1 MAPENLDDDAVVI
14 SGISGKFPNSNNIN
28 ELIENL
34 MNGVDCI
41 SDDHSRWPKK
51 FQQVPSR
58 IGIMPDITKLDNIF
72 FGISSRLANSMD
84 PIVRMLTSSVWE
96 AIVDAGLNP
105 MDVRGANIGVF
116 ASLSFVESDKTVL
129 YEKYE
134 PHGLGML
141 GSARTMASNR
151 ISFSMDF
158 VGPSCTIQSACIGSA
173 MALKKAIE
181 SIQSGECEA
190 AIVDAGVLVLFPNI
204 SYQLSQLGL
213 LASDGVNRSFDAKAS
228 GYTRSE
234 SIGVLFL
241 QKAKDAKRIYA
252 EISGANVMFGECTK
266 DNTAMHNTA
275 EFLAQ
280 IMKETLD
287 QNGLKPSDIT
297 YIEADGSAIK
307 KVDREELKAIDL
319 VYGQDRSSSNPL
331 LIGSIKSN
339 IGHSSCTNTI
349 NSIIKVL
356 IAMEKEVIPPNLHYE
371 EPPEDANC
379 LRDGRVK
386 VVTKP
391 TPWTDGY
398 AAVNTT
404 SYGGSF
410 SHVILKR
417 HPKNKK
423 KKELSM
429 NDIPR
434 LCTMSVRNKEMLTEI
449 FNALKKNYE
458 DEEFKQLVSDLN
470 EKPLNNSLFRG
481 YILMP
486 PDGKT
491 NPEKIVEEIVPI
503 TEQSQE
509 IWFVFSGMGS
519 QWTGM
524 GESLMK
530 IPIFAEAIKK
540 CDAVLKPR
548 GYDIV
553 KILCDKDPTT
563 YNNIINCFLGIAA
576 VQIGLVDILYAVG
589 VKPNYMIGH
598 SVGELGCSYADG
610 CFTAE
615 EMILSA
621 LSRGLASIESDLI
634 HGSMAAVGL
643 GYEQVK
649 HLCPEDIDI
658 ACHNGVDSSTIS
670 GPVESVKAFVKEL
683 QEKGIFAKA
692 VPSGNIAYHS
702 RYIAPA
708 GSKLLEY
715 LKKVLPH
722 PKTRSKRW
730 LCTSVPKN
738 EWQSDRARLSSA
750 EYHTNNLL
758 SSVLFEEVL
767 TMLPNNAITIEIAP
781 HGLLQAI
788 LKKSLHSD
796 CVNLALTRRGH
807 EDNTSLLLT
816 TLGKLYNLGYPIALK
831 ELYPRIP
838 YPVSKNTPLI
848 SPLVRWEHSTNWYVS
863 FFEESNTTSSS
874 QKTFMLDLK
883 SDKYKYL
890 EDFRIGNDIIIPLS
904 VYLHF
909 VQDIQ
914 LSLVKDTDQFFIF
927 ENIIIH
933 NVLLKVP
940 DNNILKLVIMV
951 SKGSGL
957 FEILMNNN
965 IMIASGTITSTN
977 MYPKEYPDVS
987 SLKKEKQIYT
997 REDFYTNLFMH
1008 GYEYGE
1014 FYKCVNRLSSTS
1026 SNGELTWNDS
1036 WVPLLE
1042 GLFQVQIFNSNNKHI
1057 LMPSVIQKI
1066 VININEFKK
1075 ETNEKK
1081 VVPMNY
1087 NKWIN
1092 MIACT
1097 GIEMRGVEFTELTA
1111 ENIGENLFMD
1121 EARFIPNVDE
1131 TQMNMIDVCHIVLT
1145 LLSENI
1151 CENTTRKIMLVQES
1165 ASHDQDNISE
1175 CFDKILETTKHNF
1188 EIKCVAKENLNQMLD
1203 EKFTL
1208 MIIDGTHFNDIR
1220 NIINNTDKESFLL
1233 IIVKMENQDKLIEAL
1248 TYVGLSLILKKKI
1261 VSGRTVLLLRKVED
1275 SKKPIVIK
1283 NQDNCID
1290 QLKKSLT
1297 DSKYDKVI
1305 FLVNTITEKNVFET
1319 LRVLKQEPGYKKLQI
1334 FDLQNSKAPKFSL
1347 ENTFYQ
1353 NQIKLN
1359 LRQNVL
1365 SSDNVWGA
1373 YSWVPLSKKSISS
1386 SRWRANIE
1394 KSGSLTLTE
1403 ELPLIKEKD
1412 KSIVKVEYAAFDL
1425 NIYEHWLDNDVS
1437 LDSQISITEYS
1448 GTDEKGRR
1456 VMGLVRNLTITNE
1469 IYLDPDFTWVIPNSL
1484 SFEDAAIMPQV
1495 YFAAF
1500 CILNSNKYWLTRTKT
1515 ILIHF
1520 GASDLGQA
1528 LINLSLSYKFDV
1540 YTTYETDAEKRVIQ
1554 SIRPRIPDS
1563 HILSVDNYKHFLL
1576 DITNGKGMDFVVA
1589 SYSILND
1596 LESSLDVVRCH
1607 RNIVLVYNSKISNYG
1622 TFGTNTFLKDIRM
1635 YSYCL
1640 QDLMNLSVKV
1650 KSNVGE
1656 LMKKA
1661 LQAGTLK
1668 PLISRKLHFPKTT
1681 QEESK
1686 IEVNQHYGKV
1696 IVSPLKQAKS
1706 SLIVPSLCFDKDK
1719 CYFIVEGLD
1728 SFGMRLIK
1736 WLIDEGVTKLF
1747 VVSKETG
1754 KESEEYYLK
1763 KLCEHGER
1771 LVLQMGVDLTN
1782 VKVVQKLLKEASSLG
1797 QIGAIFDLQRANK
1810 EFLFSSFNSITITQ
1824 IFNQESRRLCPSL
1837 ENFVVFEFYNENEAS
1852 SEVFAMEKVCKQRSI
1867 SGQHGILILIPNLFK
1882 ITQSQL
1888 QPKAECYLEMVNLL
1902 KQLKVL
1908 LKMNSSVIFLYHKI
1922 VKKSIVIE
1930 NLEEEDMN
1938 EEEYDRKCFEKY
1950 LYVQQSTNELF
1961 T

>member
-1 MAPENLDDDAVVI
+1 MVPENLDDDAIVI
-14 SGISGKFPNSNNIN
+14 SGISGKFPNSKNVN

-34 MNGVDCI
+34 MNGVDCV
-41 SDDHSRWPKK
+41 SDNHSRWPKR
-51 FQQVPSR
+51 FQQIPSR
-58 IGIMPDITKLDNIF
+58 IGLMPDITKLDNIF

-84 PIVRMLTSSVWE
+84 PVVRMLTTCAWE

-105 MDVRGANIGVF
+105 TDVRGTNIGVF
-116 ASLSFVESDKTVL
+116 ASLSLMESDKSIL

-151 ISFSMDF
+151 ISFCMDLL
-158 VGPSCTIQSACIGSA
+158 GPSCTIQSACIGSA

-190 AIVDAGVLVLFPNI
+190 AIVDAGTLVLLPNI
-204 SYQLSQLGL
+204 SYQLSRLGL
-213 LASDGVNRSFDAKAS
+213 LSSDGVNRSFDAKAS
-228 GYTRSE
+228 GYSRSE
-234 SIGVLFL
+234 SVAVLFL
-241 QKAKDAKRIYA
+241 QKAKNAKRIYA
-252 EISGANVMFGECTK
+252 EISAANVMFGECIK
-266 DNTAMHNTA
+266 ENTVMYNTA

-280 IMKETLD
+280 TMRETLD
-287 QNGLKPSDIT
+287 QNGLKSSDIS
-297 YIEADGSAIK
+297 YIEADGTAVK

-319 VYGQDRSSSNPL
+319 VYGQDRSPSNPL

-356 IAMEKEVIPPNLHYE
+356 MAMEKEVIPPNLHYD
-371 EPPEDANC
+371 EPQEDAKC

-410 SHVILKR
+410 SHFILKR
-417 HPKNKK
+417 HSKNKK

-429 NDIPR
+429 NEMPR
-434 LCTMSVRNKEMLTEI
+434 LCTMSARTNEMLSEI

-458 DEEFKQLVSDLN
+458 DKEFIQLISDLN

-486 PDGKT
+486 PTGKT

-503 TEQSQE
+503 VETSRQ

-540 CDAVLKPR
+540 CDAILKPR

-553 KILCDKDPTT
+553 KILCDKDPTI
-563 YNNIINCFLGIAA
+563 YDNIINCFLGIAA

-589 VKPNYMIGH
+589 IKPNYMIGH

-621 LSRGLASIESDLI
+621 LSRGLASTESNLI
-634 HGSMAAVGL
+634 HGTMAAVGL
-643 GYEQVK
+643 GYEQVR
-649 HLCPEDIDI
+649 HLCPEDIDV
-658 ACHNGVDSSTIS
+658 ACHNSLDSSTIS
-670 GPVESVKAFVKEL
+670 GPTESVKAFVKKL
-683 QEKGIFAKA
+683 QEKGIFAKT
-692 VPSGNIAYHS
+692 VPTSNIAYHS

-708 GSKLLEY
+708 GPKLLNY
-715 LKKVLPH
+715 LQKIILQ
-722 PKTRSKRW
+722 PKNRSKRW
-730 LCTSVPKN
+730 LCTSIPKD
-738 EWQSDRARLSSA
+738 EWNSSKAQLSSA

-758 SSVLFEEVL
+758 SPVLFEDIL
-767 TMLPNNAITIEIAP
+767 TMLPNNAVTIEISP

-796 CVNLALTRRGH
+796 CINLTLTKRGH
-807 EDNTSLLLT
+807 EDNTFLLLN
-816 TLGKLYNLGYPIALK
+816 TLGKLYNLGCPVAIK

-838 YPVSKNTPLI
+838 YPVSKGTPLI
-848 SPLVRWEHSTNWYVS
+848 SPLIRWEHSNDWYVS
-863 FFEESNTTSSS
+863 LYEEWSTSSS
-874 QKTFMLDLK
+874 AQKMFELNLK
-883 SDKYKYL
+883 SDEYKYL
-890 EDFRIGNDIIIPLS
+890 EDFRIGNDVIIPLT

-914 LSLVKDTDQFFIF
+914 LSLGKESDHFFIF
-927 ENIIIH
+927 ENIVIH

-940 DNNILKLVIMV
+940 DNDILKLVIMV
-951 SKGSGL
+951 SKGSGE
-957 FEILMNNN
+957 FEILTDND
-965 IMIASGTITSTN
+965 IMVASGTITSTN
-977 MYPKEYPDVS
+977 MHAKEYPDYMS
-987 SLKKEKQIYT
+987 SLNEEKQTYT
-997 REDFYTNLFMH
+997 REDFYTALFVH

-1014 FYKCVNRLSSTS
+1014 FYKCVKGLSSTS
-1026 SNGELTWNDS
+1026 SNGELTWNEN

-1042 GLFQVQIFNSNNKHI
+1042 GLFQIQIFNRNNKHI
-1057 LMPSVIQKI
+1057 LMPSIVQKI
-1066 VININEFKK
+1066 VIDTNEFKK
-1075 ETNEKK
+1075 KTNERK

-1097 GIEMRGVEFTELTA
+1097 GIEMSGVEFTELTVT
-1111 ENIGENLFMD
+1111 NTENLLTD
-1121 EARFIPNVDE
+1121 EARFIPNVDNVE
-1131 TQMNMIDVCHIVLT
+1131 MNMIDVCHVVLG

-1151 CENTTRKIMLVQES
+1151 SEDTTRKIMMIQES
-1165 ASHDQDNISE
+1165 ESHDRDNILE
-1175 CFDKILETTKHNF
+1175 CFEKILETTKNSF
-1188 EIKCVAKENLNQMLD
+1188 EIKCVAKENLNQILD

-1208 MIIDGTHFNDIR
+1208 MIINDTHFNDIR
-1220 NIINNTDKESFLL
+1220 NIINNINEESFLL
-1233 IIVKMENQDKLIEAL
+1233 IIVKMENQDKIIDAF
-1248 TYVGLSLILKKKI
+1248 TYVGLNLVLKKKI
-1261 VSGRTVLLLRKVED
+1261 VFGRTLLLLRKVND
-1275 SKKPIVIK
+1275 VKKPIVIK

-1290 QLKKSLT
+1290 QLKKSLR

-1305 FLVNTITEKNVFET
+1305 FLVNTITEQNVFET
-1319 LRVLKQEPGYKKLQI
+1319 LRILKQDPEYKKLQI

-1359 LRQNVL
+1359 LRQNIL
-1365 SSDNVWGA
+1365 SSDNVWGT
-1373 YSWVPLSKKSISS
+1373 YSWVPLSEKSTFPP
-1386 SRWRANIE
+1386 RWRVNIE
-1394 KSGSLTLTE
+1394 KSGSLTLME

-1425 NIYEHWLDNDVS
+1425 SIYEHWLNNDIS

-1456 VMGLVRNLTITNE
+1456 VMGLVQNLTIMNE
-1469 IYLDPDFTWVIPNSL
+1469 IRPDPDFTWIIPNSL

-1500 CILNSNKYWLTRTKT
+1500 CILHSNQYWFKRIKT

-1520 GASDLGQA
+1520 GASEIGQA
-1528 LINLSLSYKFDV
+1528 LINLSSSYKFDI
-1540 YTTYETDAEKRVIQ
+1540 YTTYKTEAEKRIIQ
-1554 SIRPRIPDS
+1554 SIRPRLPDS
-1563 HILSVDNYKHFLL
+1563 HIISVNEYKHLLL

-1589 SYSILND
+1589 SYSILDD
-1596 LESSLDVVRCH
+1596 LEFCLEIVGCH
-1607 RNIVLVYNSKISNYG
+1607 RNIVLVHDSKITYHKA
-1622 TFGTNTFLKDIRM
+1622 FGTSAFLEDIRM

-1640 QDLMNLSVKV
+1640 QDLMNLPAKV
-1650 KSNVGE
+1650 KSNMGE

-1661 LQAGTLK
+1661 LQAGILK
-1668 PLISRKLHFPKTT
+1668 PLISHKLYLPKTT
-1681 QEESK
+1681 QEETK
-1686 IEVNQHYGKV
+1686 TEVNQLYGKV
-1696 IVSPLKQAKS
+1696 LVSPSKQAKS
-1706 SLIVPSLCFDKDK
+1706 VHIVPSLCFDKDK

-1728 SFGMRLIK
+1728 NFGMRLIQ

-1747 VVSKETG
+1747 VVSKETR

-1771 LVLQMGVDLTN
+1771 LVLRMGVDLTN

-1797 QIGAIFDLQRANK
+1797 QIGAIFDLQRTSK

-1824 IFNQESRRLCPSL
+1824 IFDQESKKLCPSL
-1837 ENFVVFEFYNENEAS
+1837 EKFVVFEFYNENEAFS
-1852 SEVFAMEKVCKQRSI
+1852 KVSVMEKVCEQRTI
-1867 SGQHGILILIPNLFK
+1867 SGQHGLLILIPNLFK

-1888 QPKAECYLEMVNLL
+1888 QPKAKCYFDMLNLL
-1902 KQLKVL
+1902 QRLRVL
-1908 LKMNSSVIFLYHKI
+1908 LKTNSFIIFLYHKAAKESTI
-1922 VKKSIVIE
+1922 IE
-1930 NLEEEDMN
+1930 DLVEKDMD
-1938 EEEYDRKCFEKY
+1938 EEEYDRRCFEKY
-1950 LYVQQSTNELF
+1950 LYIKQSINELF